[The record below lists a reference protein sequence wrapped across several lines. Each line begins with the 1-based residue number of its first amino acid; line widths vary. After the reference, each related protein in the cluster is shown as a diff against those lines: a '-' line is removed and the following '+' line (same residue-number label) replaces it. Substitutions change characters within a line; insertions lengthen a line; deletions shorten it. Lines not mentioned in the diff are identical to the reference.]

1 MTWRR
6 RIVRTNPMR
15 PSFEAIDRVA
25 AALSAYRYRVA
36 SEAQLHEGIAQALT
50 RAEDAFKSGESK
62 LMLMSLRAGNGID
75 GLQHVCRT
83 CVFEEL
89 DWSPG
94 VIDQNIGRVQ
104 RDGQT
109 DPVTAYILV
118 SESGSDPVM
127 TEVLG
132 VKREQLE
139 GCAIRTRI

>member
-6 RIVRTNPMR
+6 RIVCTNPMR

-36 SEAQLHEGIAQALT
+36 S
-50 RAEDAFKSGESK
+50 SESH
-62 LMLMSLRAGNGID
+62 AAVGNGID
-75 GLQHVCRT
+75 GLQHACRT
-83 CVFEEL
+83 VVFGEL
-89 DWSPG
+89 EWPPG